1 MPNWLKTTGRS
12 PIVLCYGQTRMSPQ
26 SNYPPNSA
34 ALELDLPTSIQM
46 RRRPAVGV
54 PQFTHARDSH
64 ARWVRAV
71 NGMFGSFAPVGRP
84 SADIWWERAQRLNP
98 TAGDPTPETRAA
110 LEALTQSLN
119 DDAALNFIGKI
130 AAWLDCGRMAA
141 THLRIEQALRETPE
155 IAATELPPPVF
166 VLGLFRSGTT
176 ILHRLLGEDPDN
188 RTLPHW
194 ESFDPVHT
202 PEGPEPRQRKL
213 AGFLRLADIV
223 SPNIKAIHPMD
234 AYQTDECR
242 GMFTNVF
249 RTPQF
254 NVQYRVGGYVNWLLA
269 QDATIAYRHHRRQLQ
284 LVHHHRPYGKR
295 FVLKDP
301 THTFFVDAILEVFP
315 NARFLFIHRD
325 PVETLSSICS
335 LHAYARSV
343 FSGDVDAH
351 AIGAEISD
359 SYLLRLL
366 EPAVEAVDRLP
377 AGRVA
382 HIRAPDLSR
391 DAVGTIAAAYR
402 TLGMELGAE
411 ARVAMHEYM
420 RAKREHPS
428 PRHIHTSEGFGL
440 DPAAIHERFASYC
453 TRFDLLA

>member
-1 MPNWLKTTGRS
+1 
-12 PIVLCYGQTRMSPQ
+12 MSRQ
-26 SNYPPNSA
+26 SNYPPASVA
-34 ALELDLPTSIQM
+34 LDLDLDLELPAPIQL
-46 RRRPAVGV
+46 RPRPERLVS
-54 PQFTHARDSH
+54 QFTHAHDAH
-64 ARWVRAV
+64 PWWVRTV
-71 NGMFGSFAPVGRP
+71 NAIGGSLEPVGRP
-84 SADIWWERAQRLNP
+84 SADGYWARAQRLNP
-98 TAGDPTPETRAA
+98 RAGDPTPETRAA
-110 LEALTQSLN
+110 LAALTESLN
-119 DDAALNFIGKI
+119 EDAALNFIGKI
-130 AAWLDCGRMAA
+130 AAWIDCTRMAA
-141 THLRIEQALRETPE
+141 THLRVEQALRDAPETE
-155 IAATELPPPVF
+155 DTELPTPVF

-176 ILHRLLGEDPDN
+176 VLHRLLGEDPDN

-213 AGFLRLADIV
+213 AGTLRLADII

-254 NVQYRVGGYVNWLLA
+254 NVQYRVSGYLDWLLA

-284 LVHHHRPYGKR
+284 LVYSHRPYGKR

-315 NARFLFIHRD
+315 NARFVFIHRD
-325 PVETLSSICS
+325 PAETLSSICS

-343 FSGDVDAH
+343 FSSDVDAH
-351 AIGAEISD
+351 AIGAEASN
-359 SYLLRLL
+359 SYMMRLL
-366 EPAVEAVDRLP
+366 EPAVAAVDRLP

-382 HIRAPDLSR
+382 HIRAPDLSQ
-391 DAVGTIAAAYR
+391 DPVGTIAEAYR
-402 TLGMELGAE
+402 TLGMELGDE
-411 ARVAMHEYM
+411 GRVAMHEYM
-420 RAKREHPS
+420 RVKRENGS

-440 DPAAIHERFASYC
+440 EPSAIHERFASYC
-453 TRFDLLA
+453 DRFDLLA

>member
-1 MPNWLKTTGRS
+1 MSHQPNYQPTST
-12 PIVLCYGQTRMSPQ
+12 
-26 SNYPPNSA
+26 
-34 ALELDLPTSIQM
+34 ALEFELPAPIQV
-46 RRRPAVGV
+46 RRQTAPGV
-54 PQFTHARDSH
+54 QQFTHARDSH
-64 ARWVRAV
+64 ALWIRAV
-71 NGMFGSFAPVGRP
+71 NGAFGSFAPVGWP
-84 SADIWWERAQRLNP
+84 SSDAWWERAQRANP
-98 TAGDPTPETRAA
+98 EAGDPTPDTRVA

-119 DDAALNFIGKI
+119 EDAALNFIGRI

-141 THLRIEQALRETPE
+141 THLRVEQALREAPE
-155 IAATELPPPVF
+155 IEQTELPPPVF

-194 ESFDPVHT
+194 ESFDPVYT
-202 PEGPEPRQRKL
+202 PDGPEARQRKL

-254 NVQYRVGGYVNWLLA
+254 NVQYRVGSYVDWLLE

-284 LVHHHRPYGKR
+284 LVHHHRPYGQR

-325 PVETLSSICS
+325 PAETLSSICS
-335 LHAYARSV
+335 LHAYTRSV

-351 AIGAEISD
+351 AVGAEISD
-359 SYLLRLL
+359 SYMMRRL
-366 EPAVEAVDRLP
+366 EPAVAAVDRLP

-382 HIRAPDLSR
+382 HVRAPDLGR
-391 DAVGTIAAAYR
+391 DAVGTIAEAYR
-402 TLGMELGAE
+402 TLGMELSDG

-420 RAKREHPS
+420 QAKRENPS
-428 PRHIHTSEGFGL
+428 PPHVHTSEGFGL
-440 DPAAIHERFASYC
+440 DPAAIRERFSSYC
-453 TRFDLLA
+453 ERFDLLA